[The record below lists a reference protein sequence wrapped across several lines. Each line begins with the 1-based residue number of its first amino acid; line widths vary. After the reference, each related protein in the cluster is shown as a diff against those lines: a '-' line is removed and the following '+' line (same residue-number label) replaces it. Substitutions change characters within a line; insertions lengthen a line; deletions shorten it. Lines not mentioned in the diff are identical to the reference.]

1 MLPAVGGGS
10 TSFPR
15 SNSRSSAPLGGG
27 RTLGLPT
34 HSMHTSTIFYSSSED
49 FAECFPEFVEED
61 KDRAMRIYNQVADYI
76 ESENQRN
83 FEALFNEYDL
93 QNKIDILDKMVRDAK
108 TRKASGDLGPDV
120 RSDEMRPQSA
130 VYGRTVPILRA
141 EIARVRSLHAK
152 MEGQNLALADDLQA
166 VVKEGDILQKRI
178 DDILDKVDEAH
189 NAWESVPMEDV
200 HAWTSQVSEKT
211 KPVLRS

>member
-1 MLPAVGGGS
+1 MSLRGHATGS
-10 TSFPR
+10 RRWQHFISALELAIQR
-15 SNSRSSAPLGGG
+15 SAR
-27 RTLGLPT
+27 RWT
-34 HSMHTSTIFYSSSED
+34 SED

-76 ESENQRN
+76 ESENQARPRN

-141 EIARVRSLHAK
+141 EIAR